1 MNSVNVMGTENRP
14 RDHDLY
20 GPYNMDDRKSNNK
33 VIYLKSQ
40 DLQKIMILTFLS
52 SEGRKS
58 HDMIRSW
65 WSPKFVTLRILPDP
79 LMALQILEFLPNH
92 LLFDFRSSTY
102 YWFMYLLMV
111 PYSPYGIRTDNYVI
125 SALNDQNWMILNWI
139 IFDQF
144 SRIRPHVNLKSRP
157 IDSSGFIFIRI
168 LSGRFLPC
176 YGYHTGRFT
185 HF

>member
-1 MNSVNVMGTENRP
+1 
-14 RDHDLY
+14 
-20 GPYNMDDRKSNNK
+20 
-33 VIYLKSQ
+33 
-40 DLQKIMILTFLS
+40 MILTFLS

-58 HDMIRSW
+58 HDMIAKIRYLDDIARSING
-65 WSPKFVTLRILPDP
+65 SSDPGILTKSFIIWFPVVYNLD
-79 LMALQILEFLPNH
+79 
-92 LLFDFRSSTY
+92 STY
-102 YWFMYLLMV
+102 YWFMYQLMV
-111 PYSPYGIRTDNYVI
+111 PYSPYGIRTDNHVI

>member
-1 MNSVNVMGTENRP
+1 MYMN
-14 RDHDLY
+14 
-20 GPYNMDDRKSNNK
+20 DRKSN
-33 VIYLKSQ
+33 
-40 DLQKIMILTFLS
+40 DLSDLIPRSEENHDPQFFCSLRVENLTT
-52 SEGRKS
+52 
-58 HDMIRSW
+58 

-79 LMALQILEFLPNH
+79 FMALQILQFLPNH

-102 YWFMYLLMV
+102 YWFMYLLML